1 MNRKLISLALFLTAF
16 ASAAFAQV
24 RPVEQPKEENTV
36 KKVAPVS
43 FEAKYEGGMFGFSKK
58 EEGTLRFDD
67 DGLRLVFFGKDN
79 KEKFHIPYKAILVI
93 YPSERKVQ
101 SGTGKTVG
109 AIPFPGAGIG
119 GSFMKKKK
127 HYMAVQFNDPDV
139 EAQGTTNF
147 LIDTGDLLESVIQ
160 TLGEKAK
167 LTQRGDA
174 YYRPR
179 SQTDSDIEEF

>member
-1 MNRKLISLALFLTAF
+1 MNKKLISLTLFLCAFASTAF
-16 ASAAFAQV
+16 AQ
-24 RPVEQPKEENTV
+24 RPIEQPKSETTVV
-36 KKVAPVS
+36 KKTAPVS

-67 DGLRLVFFGKDN
+67 DGLRLVFYGKDN
-79 KEKFHIPYKAILVI
+79 KEKFHIPYKTILVI
-93 YPSERKVQ
+93 YPSQTKVQ
-101 SGTGKTVG
+101 SGTGRTVG

-119 GSFMKKKK
+119 GSFIKKKK
-127 HYMAVQFNDPDV
+127 HYLAIQFNDVDA
-139 EAQGTTNF
+139 EAAGTTSF

-160 TLGEKAK
+160 TLGTKAK

-179 SQTDSDIEEF
+179 SQTVISEF